1 MEILFGFVTQ
11 GKIVYNKLKE
21 CLCGR
26 LGRVVYINEFFC
38 NSTMSKKVLKFKAS
52 KNIIMKCQ
60 EKQENNLLL
69 FLHVHGNML
78 VNSYIIYLI
87 DYEYYFFLD
96 SHFREQP
103 HAKNILGHGS
113 LADEARMQPQQT
125 SRPGAE
131 FKSFLGEEGLPGPPL
146 SSNVS
151 TPQIKQQLFDFS
163 LGKRICLVIC

>member
-1 MEILFGFVTQ
+1 M
-11 GKIVYNKLKE
+11 
-21 CLCGR
+21 
-26 LGRVVYINEFFC
+26 YINEFFC

-52 KNIIMKCQ
+52 NIIMKCQ

-78 VNSYIIYLI
+78 VNIYIIYLI

-103 HAKNILGHGS
+103 HVENILDHGS

>member
-87 DYEYYFFLD
+87 DYEYYFFPRL
-96 SHFREQP
+96 
-103 HAKNILGHGS
+103 
-113 LADEARMQPQQT
+113 
-125 SRPGAE
+125 
-131 FKSFLGEEGLPGPPL
+131 SFQGTTTCKKHIGPWE
-146 SSNVS
+146 S
-151 TPQIKQQLFDFS
+151 
-163 LGKRICLVIC
+163 G

>member
-1 MEILFGFVTQ
+1 M
-11 GKIVYNKLKE
+11 
-21 CLCGR
+21 
-26 LGRVVYINEFFC
+26 YINEFFC

-78 VNSYIIYLI
+78 VNIYIIYLI

-103 HAKNILGHGS
+103 HVENILDHGS